1 MLKRVFVVFVLSL
14 LVGGTS
20 MAEVPSLKSQK
31 EKLSY
36 ILGLRLGQGATG
48 SGMDLDPK
56 AVAQAVE
63 DVLSGTPPRL
73 TQEQMMT
80 TLREFEAGEAAKQKA
95 AAENNKKRSAEFL
108 AENGKR
114 DGVTITASGLQYEIV
129 RAGDGPKPK
138 ATDKVKVH
146 YRGSLIDGTEF
157 DSSYRRGEPATFPV
171 NGVIQGWQEAIQLMP
186 VGSSWKI
193 YIPSEIG
200 YGSRGAGKTIGP
212 DQALVFDVEL
222 LEIVAAE

>member
-1 MLKRVFVVFVLSL
+1 MLKRIVAVFVLSL
-14 LVGGTS
+14 VVSGVS
-20 MAEVPSLKSQK
+20 AADVPSLKTQK

-36 ILGLRLGQGATG
+36 ILGLRLGQGATK
-48 SGMDLDPK
+48 SAMDLDPK

-73 TQEQMMT
+73 TQEQMVA
-80 TLREFEAGEAAKQKA
+80 TLKAFEADEAAKQKA
-95 AAENNKKRSAEFL
+95 VAEINKKQSSDFL
-108 AENGKR
+108 AKNGKR
-114 DGVTITASGLQYEIV
+114 DGVATTASGLQYEVV
-129 RAGDGPKPK
+129 RAGDGAKPK

-146 YRGSLIDGTEF
+146 YRGTLIDGTEF

-171 NGVIQGWQEAIQLMP
+171 NGVIQGWQEAIQLMT

-222 LEIVAAE
+222 LEIVGAN